1 MIYCITLIIV
11 VALICATRLYPL
23 WLRHDCK
30 RTRKA
35 LELVRKV
42 REENCELRKEVNKT
56 YDEWFE
62 DFSVRQKSQ
71 DRAWDLLC
79 NLAEKMGEK
88 ISD

>member
-1 MIYCITLIIV
+1 MIYVTIIIV
-11 VALICATRLYPL
+11 VTLICATRIYPL

-35 LELVRKV
+35 LELVSKL
-42 REENCELRKEVNKT
+42 REENCELRKELNKT

-62 DFSVRQKSQ
+62 DFSQRQKSQ

-79 NLAEKMGEK
+79 DLAEKLNIKLE
-88 ISD
+88 

>member
-1 MIYCITLIIV
+1 MIYVTIIIV
-11 VALICATRLYPL
+11 VTLICATRIYPL

-35 LELVRKV
+35 LKLVHKL
-42 REENCELRKEVNKT
+42 REENCKLRKELNKT

-62 DFSVRQKSQ
+62 DFSQRQKSQ

-79 NLAEKMGEK
+79 DLAEKLNIK
-88 ISD
+88 LK